1 MGGVNPRGAMR
12 LQRALSQAGVAS
24 RRESERMIQGG
35 RVSVNGNVVR
45 EMGTKVR
52 ERDTIRVDGK
62 RIFRGEK
69 RRYVLINKPAGVI
82 CTLDDP
88 EGRQKVTDLI
98 PKRFGRL
105 YPVGRLDFNSEGA
118 LLLTNDGDAAHRLT
132 HPKFGIEKVYFI
144 KIRGILSR
152 DDPRLRQIED
162 GVEIGPGELATVQR
176 VTLVDRPT
184 EKNSWVEFVLTEG
197 KNREIRRIC
206 DAVGLELMKLTRR
219 AYGPIQL
226 AGLKPGRWRE
236 LTSDEIRTLKRAI
249 YK

>member
-1 MGGVNPRGAMR
+1 M
-12 LQRALSQAGVAS
+12 
-24 RRESERMIQGG
+24 
-35 RVSVNGNVVR
+35 
-45 EMGTKVR
+45 
-52 ERDTIRVDGK
+52 
-62 RIFRGEK
+62 
-69 RRYVLINKPAGVI
+69 
-82 CTLDDP
+82 
-88 EGRQKVTDLI
+88 
-98 PKRFGRL
+98 
-105 YPVGRLDFNSEGA
+105 
-118 LLLTNDGDAAHRLT
+118 
-132 HPKFGIEKVYFI
+132 
-144 KIRGILSR
+144 SR